1 MEKNPSHFDS
11 IRQLMPIMDEVSPS
25 FCMAKWH
32 HVTMYLHRG
41 QTHSC
46 YHPAPHNIPLS
57 EISRSPSALHNT
69 KEKTHQRIQMMRGE
83 KPEGCNYCWNIE
95 ALGLDYISDR
105 HDRNASIYTPERL
118 AEIVADPLKPINPQY
133 IEVSFGNECNFKCG
147 YCHPMHSSSY
157 TKEIKDHGPYTQ
169 VKNHRNDIDWYTT
182 YDNEDSNPYVKAWW
196 DWWPEMSKSLTILR
210 ITGGEPLLQ
219 QSTWRLLDDLDK
231 NPLPD
236 LELNIN
242 SNLGIKA
249 VLVERLCEK
258 INSLIHNNKIKSFKL
273 YTSIDSWGKRAEY
286 LRTGMDLE
294 LWETNL
300 LHYLKN
306 TTMPVTFMVTFNVLS
321 VTSFGLLLRK
331 ILEWR
336 TLPESVDDKK
346 WQRIR
351 FDTPYLKEP
360 IQYDINILPKDKFMP
375 YMNNHLE
382 FIMTHMQE
390 GDPKSFSRLE
400 LERFRRLVKY
410 METTNYNPERV
421 LEGQRDFHNWFT
433 EYDRRRGTSLEKTF
447 PEMREFFQYCKTK
460 GSFND

>member
-1 MEKNPSHFDS
+1 MEKPQSHIDK
-11 IRQLMPIMDEVSPS
+11 IRTLIPIMNEVSPS
-25 FCMAKWH
+25 FCLAKWH

-46 YHPAPHNIPLS
+46 YHPAPHDIPLD
-57 EISRSPSALHNT
+57 ELAASPSALHNT
-69 KEKTHQRIQMMRGE
+69 KEKTAQRKQMMRGK
-83 KPEGCNYCWNIE
+83 KPAGCKYCWNIE
-95 ALGLDYISDR
+95 ALGTDYISDR

-118 AEIVADPLKPINPQY
+118 AEIVAEPLKPINPQY

-157 TKEIKDHGPYTQ
+157 TKEIQQHGPYTQ

-182 YDNEDSNPYVKAWW
+182 YDNEESNPYVKAWW
-196 DWWPEMSKSLTILR
+196 DWWPEMSKTLDILR

-231 NPLPD
+231 NPLPG

-242 SNLGIKA
+242 SNLGIKP

-258 INSLIHNNKIKSFKL
+258 INNLINNGKIKSFKL

-286 LRTGMDLE
+286 LRTGMDLQI
-294 LWETNL
+294 WETNL
-300 LHYLKN
+300 LYYLKH
-306 TTMPVTFMVTFNVLS
+306 TRMPITFMVTFNVLS

-336 TLPESVDDKK
+336 KLPESLDDKK

-360 IQYDINILPKDKFMP
+360 IQYDINILPKEKFMP
-375 YMNNHLE
+375 YMNSHLN
-382 FIMTHMQE
+382 FIVENMLE
-390 GDPKSFSRLE
+390 GDATSFSQLE

-410 METTNYNPERV
+410 METTFYDESRM
-421 LEGQRDFHNWFT
+421 LEGQQDFHNWFT
-433 EYDRRRGTSLEKTF
+433 EYDRRRGTSFSNTF
-447 PEMREFFQYCKTK
+447 PEMKEFFQYCKTQ
-460 GSFND
+460 GTSV